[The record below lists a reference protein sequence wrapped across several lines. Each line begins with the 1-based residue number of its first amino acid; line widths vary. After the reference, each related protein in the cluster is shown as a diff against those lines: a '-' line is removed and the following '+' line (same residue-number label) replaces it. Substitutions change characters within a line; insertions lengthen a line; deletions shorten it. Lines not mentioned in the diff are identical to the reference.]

1 MGSKNR
7 IARDIVEQLPS
18 AEYFVDLFCGGCA
31 VTHAAM
37 LSGKYKK
44 FIINDIAPD
53 MPRLF
58 ADAIN
63 GKYRNEKRWISR
75 EDFER
80 LKDTDAYVRTC
91 WSFGN
96 NGKGY
101 LWNDETAGAKLLAC
115 KMILSD
121 DRNERWQAYT
131 GFIKYL
137 QDARRRL
144 EERKANMERCRA
156 EYGDIKKSVREELCR
171 YLSESGKTRV
181 DIDRILGTN
190 GMARH
195 YFSKSQWE
203 FPTEEKYEKIRTA
216 CPNFPSYDYWG
227 QSLERLERLQS
238 LQRLESLESLERLQ
252 SLQRL
257 ESLES
262 LERLQSMENLQ
273 NLQSMNN
280 LQNLQSMNN
289 LRRLQRLESLESN
302 LQVFSSDYQSVEIPA
317 DSCVYCDIPYKGTA
331 EYKDGG
337 FDYPRFYNWLRTRDY
352 PVWVSEYA
360 MPDDFVSVW
369 SRNKI
374 CKYGAN
380 NNRKTIEHLF
390 VHKRFADNAV
400 SGNLPLFERKDAVNE

>member
-1 MGSKNR
+1 MNYGLPYMGSKNG

-44 FIINDIAPD
+44 FIVNDIAPD
-53 MPRLF
+53 MPCLF

-190 GMARH
+190 GMAKH

-227 QSLERLERLQS
+227 QSLERLESLQRLESLESLESLQRLQRLQRLQS
-238 LQRLESLESLERLQ
+238 LQRLESLEI
-252 SLQRL
+252 
-257 ESLES
+257 
-262 LERLQSMENLQ
+262 NAG
-273 NLQSMNN
+273 
-280 LQNLQSMNN
+280 
-289 LRRLQRLESLESN
+289 
-302 LQVFSSDYQSVEIPA
+302 DYQAVVIPPDSV
-317 DSCVYCDIPYKGTA
+317 VYCDPPYKGTA

-369 SRNKI
+369 SRNKT
-374 CKYGAN
+374 CSYGAN
-380 NNRKTIEHLF
+380 NNQKVTDHLF
-390 VHKRFADNAV
+390 VHERFADNAV

>member
-1 MGSKNR
+1 MNYGMPYMGSKNK

-44 FIINDIAPD
+44 FIVNDIAPD

-58 ADAIN
+58 VDAIN

-80 LKDTDAYVRTC
+80 LKDTDTYVRTC

-96 NGKGY
+96 GGY
-101 LWNDETAGAKLLAC
+101 SYIYGRKIEPWKKALHYARVLGDFSLLKRDFGIDTDDASRQNIAKNADTWKLRDKL
-115 KMILSD
+115 KYSL
-121 DRNERWQAYT
+121 ER
-131 GFIKYL
+131 L
-137 QDARRRL
+137 RRL
-144 EERKANMERCRA
+144 
-156 EYGDIKKSVREELCR
+156 
-171 YLSESGKTRV
+171 
-181 DIDRILGTN
+181 
-190 GMARH
+190 
-195 YFSKSQWE
+195 
-203 FPTEEKYEKIRTA
+203 
-216 CPNFPSYDYWG
+216 
-227 QSLERLERLQS
+227 QSLERQ
-238 LQRLESLESLERLQ
+238 
-252 SLQRL
+252 
-257 ESLES
+257 
-262 LERLQSMENLQ
+262 
-273 NLQSMNN
+273 
-280 LQNLQSMNN
+280 
-289 LRRLQRLESLESN
+289 ESN
-302 LQVFSSDYQSVEIPA
+302 LQIFSLDYQSVEIPH
-317 DSCVYCDIPYKGTA
+317 DSVVYCDPPYKGTA

-337 FDYPRFYNWLRTRDY
+337 FDYPRFYDWLRTRDY

>member
-1 MGSKNR
+1 MNYGLPYMGSKNS

-44 FIINDIAPD
+44 FIVNDIAPD

-58 ADAIN
+58 VDAIN
-63 GKYRNEKRWISR
+63 GKYRDEKRWISR

-96 NGKGY
+96 NGMGY

-121 DRNERWQAYT
+121 DRNERWQAYID
-131 GFIKYL
+131 FIKYL
-137 QDARRRL
+137 QDARKRL

-156 EYGDIKKSVREELCR
+156 EYGEIKGSLREELCR
-171 YLSESGKTRV
+171 YLSESGKSRS
-181 DIDRILGTN
+181 DIERILGTN
-190 GMARH
+190 GMAGH

-203 FPTEEKYEKIRTA
+203 FPTEEKYEKIREA
-216 CPNFPSYDYWG
+216 CPNFPPYDYWG
-227 QSLERLERLQS
+227 QSLERLQ
-238 LQRLESLESLERLQ
+238 
-252 SLQRL
+252 
-257 ESLES
+257 
-262 LERLQSMENLQ
+262 
-273 NLQSMNN
+273 
-280 LQNLQSMNN
+280 
-289 LRRLQRLESLESN
+289 RLQRLQSN

-317 DSCVYCDIPYKGTA
+317 DSCVYCDPPYKGTA

-337 FDYPRFYNWLRTRDY
+337 FDYLRFYDWLRTRDF
-352 PVWVSEYA
+352 PVYVSEYA

-374 CKYGAN
+374 CTYSQTN

-390 VHKRFADNAV
+390 VHKRFADNTL

>member
-1 MGSKNR
+1 MSMNYGLPYMGSKNR
-7 IARDIVEQLPS
+7 IARDIVKQLPS

-37 LSGKYKK
+37 FSGKYKK
-44 FIINDIAPD
+44 FIVNDIAPD
-53 MPRLF
+53 MPCLF
-58 ADAIN
+58 VDAIN

-121 DRNERWQAYT
+121 DWSERWQAYID
-131 GFIKYL
+131 FIKYL
-137 QDARRRL
+137 QDARKRL

-156 EYGDIKKSVREELCR
+156 EYGDIEKSVREELCR
-171 YLSESGKTRV
+171 YLSESGKTRA

-190 GMARH
+190 GMAGH

-203 FPTEEKYEKIRTA
+203 FPTEEKYEKIREA
-216 CPNFPSYDYWG
+216 CPNFPPYDYWG
-227 QSLERLERLQS
+227 QSLES

-252 SLQRL
+252 
-257 ESLES
+257 
-262 LERLQSMENLQ
+262 NLQ
-273 NLQSMNN
+273 NLE
-280 LQNLQSMNN
+280 
-289 LRRLQRLESLESN
+289 RLERLERLELYN
-302 LQVFSSDYQSVEIPA
+302 GAYQEVKIPA
-317 DSCVYCDIPYKGTA
+317 DSCVYCDPPYRGTA
-331 EYKDGG
+331 EYKDGE
-337 FDYPRFYNWLRTRDY
+337 FDHDRFYNWIRTRDF
-352 PVWVSEYA
+352 PVYISEYA

-369 SRNKI
+369 SRNKT
-374 CKYGAN
+374 CSYGAN
-380 NNRKTIEHLF
+380 NNRKTMEHLF
-390 VHKRFADNAV
+390 VHKRFTDNAV
-400 SGNLPLFERKDAVNE
+400 SGNLPLFDQKVCSK

>member
-1 MGSKNR
+1 MNYGLPYMGSKNR

-44 FIINDIAPD
+44 FIVNDIAPD

-58 ADAIN
+58 VDAIN

-121 DRNERWQAYT
+121 DRNERWQAYID
-131 GFIKYL
+131 FIKYL
-137 QDARRRL
+137 QDARKRL
-144 EERKANMERCRA
+144 EERKANMEKYRKQ
-156 EYGDIKKSVREELCR
+156 YGEIKGSLREELCR
-171 YLSESGKTRV
+171 YLSESGKSCS

-227 QSLERLERLQS
+227 QSLQS
-238 LQRLESLESLERLQ
+238 
-252 SLQRL
+252 
-257 ESLES
+257 
-262 LERLQSMENLQ
+262 
-273 NLQSMNN
+273 
-280 LQNLQSMNN
+280 
-289 LRRLQRLESLESN
+289 LESLESN
-302 LQVFSSDYQSVEIPA
+302 LQIFSLDYQSIEIPA
-317 DSCVYCDIPYKGTA
+317 DSCVYCDPPYKGTA

-337 FDYPRFYNWLRTRDY
+337 FDYLRFYDWLRTRDF
-352 PVWVSEYA
+352 PVYISEYA

-390 VHKRFADNAV
+390 VHKRFADNTL
-400 SGNLPLFERKDAVNE
+400 SGSLPLFERKDAVNE

>member
-1 MGSKNR
+1 MNYGLPYMGSKNR

-44 FIINDIAPD
+44 FIVNDIAPD

-58 ADAIN
+58 VDAIN

-96 NGKGY
+96 NGKSY

-121 DRNERWQAYT
+121 NWSERWQAYID
-131 GFIKYL
+131 FIKYL
-137 QDARRRL
+137 QDAWKRL

-156 EYGDIKKSVREELCR
+156 EYGDMKGSVREELCR
-171 YLSESGKTRV
+171 YLSESGKTRA

-190 GMARH
+190 GMAGH

-203 FPTEEKYEKIRTA
+203 FPTEEKYEKIREA
-216 CPNFPSYDYWG
+216 CPNFPPYDYWG
-227 QSLERLERLQS
+227 QSLERLERLER
-238 LQRLESLESLERLQ
+238 LQSLERLQ
-252 SLQRL
+252 RLQRL
-257 ESLES
+257 QS
-262 LERLQSMENLQ
+262 LERLQ
-273 NLQSMNN
+273 
-280 LQNLQSMNN
+280 
-289 LRRLQRLESLESN
+289 RLELYN
-302 LQVFSSDYQSVEIPA
+302 GDYQEVKISA
-317 DSCVYCDIPYKGTA
+317 DSCVYCDPPYKGTA

-337 FDYPRFYNWLRTRDY
+337 FDHDRFYNWLRTRDF

-360 MPDDFVSVW
+360 MPDDFVTVW
-369 SRNKI
+369 SRNKN
-374 CKYGAN
+374 CSYGTHN
-380 NNRKTIEHLF
+380 SRKTTEHLF
-390 VHKRFADNAV
+390 LHKRFADNAV
-400 SGNLPLFERKDAVNE
+400 SGNLPLFDQKVCVR

>member
-1 MGSKNR
+1 MNYGLPYMGSKNR

-44 FIINDIAPD
+44 FIVNDIAPD

-58 ADAIN
+58 VDAIN

-80 LKDTDAYVRTC
+80 LKDTDTYVRTC

-96 NGKGY
+96 GGY
-101 LWNDETAGAKLLAC
+101 SYIYGRKIEPWKKALHYARVLGDFSLLKRDFGIDTDDASRQNIAKNADTWKLRDKL
-115 KMILSD
+115 
-121 DRNERWQAYT
+121 
-131 GFIKYL
+131 KY
-137 QDARRRL
+137 
-144 EERKANMERCRA
+144 
-156 EYGDIKKSVREELCR
+156 S
-171 YLSESGKTRV
+171 
-181 DIDRILGTN
+181 
-190 GMARH
+190 
-195 YFSKSQWE
+195 
-203 FPTEEKYEKIRTA
+203 
-216 CPNFPSYDYWG
+216 
-227 QSLERLERLQS
+227 
-238 LQRLESLESLERLQ
+238 LESLESLQ
-252 SLQRL
+252 S
-257 ESLES
+257 
-262 LERLQSMENLQ
+262 
-273 NLQSMNN
+273 

-289 LRRLQRLESLESN
+289 LRRLQSLERQESN
-302 LQVFSSDYQSVEIPA
+302 LQIFSLDYQSVEIPA
-317 DSCVYCDIPYKGTA
+317 DSCVYCDIPYRGTK
-331 EYKDGG
+331 EYKDGC
-337 FDYPRFYNWLRTRDY
+337 FDYSRFYDWLRTRDY

-374 CKYGAN
+374 CSYGAN
-380 NNRKTIEHLF
+380 SNKKTIEHLF